1 MKVIVQYR
9 LRPETDVQEYLR
21 WSIERDHAA
30 VRATPGV
37 RSFDVCCVEVAGGES
52 RVTVVELID
61 VESWEAW
68 EAATRTEPI
77 KALAPDFDRL
87 VDVDSV
93 VILRGEPVA
102 PA

>member
-1 MKVIVQYR
+1 MKVLVQYR

-21 WSIERDHAA
+21 WSVEQDHPT

-37 RSFDVCCVEVAGGES
+37 RGFDACLVEVAAGES
-52 RVTVVELID
+52 PVTVVELVD

-68 EAATRTEPI
+68 EAATRSEPFR
-77 KALAPDFDRL
+77 ALGPDFERL